1 MSALTNANVKK
12 IPHPDDV
19 PVPRFSRSSTQAINA
34 YVNGLVGSHEINKEF
49 KISLKDGW
57 DEDYV
62 QNGLDCK
69 ENHLTNKDTPYG
81 RQTMEPRFPL
91 ADLAVTMP
99 TRPPVA
105 PRALGIDVTQRVLAP
120 EIRSLE
126 EEHKVKD
133 VVIAQ
138 LVRDHQAARAENKAL
153 RERVA
158 YLERLVHLLTNV
170 VDSFCALFHVQNP
183 TETA

>member
-1 MSALTNANVKK
+1 MCALAAANDANRV
-12 IPHPDDV
+12 PHPDDV
-19 PVPRFSRSSTQAINA
+19 IVPRFSRSSTQAINA
-34 YVNGLVGSHEINKEF
+34 YLGGLVDSTEINEKGQL
-49 KISLKDGW
+49 SLK
-57 DEDYV
+57 
-62 QNGLDCK
+62 
-69 ENHLTNKDTPYG
+69 ENRLTDTPYG

-91 ADLAVTMP
+91 ADLTAP
-99 TRPPVA
+99 PPVKPPA
-105 PRALGIDVTQRVLAP
+105 PAFPPPGVDVTKRVLAP

-126 EEHKVKD
+126 EEHKLKD
-133 VVIAQ
+133 IVIAQ

-153 RERVA
+153 REKVA